1 MFIACPPSPLLTHSD
16 TGGRLISSHESWGL
30 IHGRWLPKGNTHLL
44 GATSIWGQQRDS
56 KIERYSF
63 LTLMWKDR
71 LKDRAVFIWIE
82 PTGFPL
88 RDKRVAITFGA
99 CYLSPHSWLFHW
111 HPPLPNELF
120 TDQIFSL
127 LMSGGNSGGCWV
139 AQVGWCSD
147 SESCALQHREP
158 VNFRWE
164 PHLLSSMPVGKNEWV
179 SVPRPTA
186 EFVSQINFFL
196 VSNRNPGGKILL
208 ILKGWK

>member
-1 MFIACPPSPLLTHSD
+1 MDGGVRRGFCFPQKGKLRFCGKGEGCRISHIKKKKRRRFVHSLPSFPLLTHSD

-30 IHGRWLPKGNTHLL
+30 IHGKWLPKENTHLL

-56 KIERYSF
+56 KIERYSS

-99 CYLSPHSWLFHW
+99 CYLSHHSWLFHW

-127 LMSGGNSGGCWV
+127 LMSGGNSRGCWV
-139 AQVGWCSD
+139 AQMGWCSD

-158 VNFRWE
+158 VNFR
-164 PHLLSSMPVGKNEWV
+164 
-179 SVPRPTA
+179 
-186 EFVSQINFFL
+186 
-196 VSNRNPGGKILL
+196 
-208 ILKGWK
+208 

>member
-1 MFIACPPSPLLTHSD
+1 MACPPSPYLLTVTPEEDSS
-16 TGGRLISSHESWGL
+16 LLMSHEDLYMAGGS
-30 IHGRWLPKGNTHLL
+30 PKNTHLL
-44 GATSIWGQQRDS
+44 GATRIWGQQRDS
-56 KIERYSF
+56 EIERYSS

-99 CYLSPHSWLFHW
+99 CYLSHHSWLFHW

-139 AQVGWCSD
+139 AQMGWCSD

-158 VNFRWE
+158 VNFC
-164 PHLLSSMPVGKNEWV
+164 
-179 SVPRPTA
+179 
-186 EFVSQINFFL
+186 
-196 VSNRNPGGKILL
+196 
-208 ILKGWK
+208 